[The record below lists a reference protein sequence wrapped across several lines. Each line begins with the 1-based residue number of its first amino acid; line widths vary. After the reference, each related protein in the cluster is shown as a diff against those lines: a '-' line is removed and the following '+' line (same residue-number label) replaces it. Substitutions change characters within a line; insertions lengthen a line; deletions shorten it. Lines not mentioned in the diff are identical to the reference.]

1 MLTERTPRGPVPK
14 IGSDGRQPWT
24 AHARPVTAPANRP
37 RIAIVLHDMGLNQ
50 QLTLLAAERLPPEI
64 SFSFNPYA
72 QDLKPMVERART
84 IGHEALLDLPMEP
97 FDYPSSDRSEE
108 RGVGKEGVGTC
119 SSRWWPT

>member
-24 AHARPVTAPANRP
+24 AYARPVTAPANRP

-64 SFSFNPYA
+64 SLSFNPYA
-72 QDLKPMVERART
+72 QDLKPLVERART
-84 IGHEALLDLPMEP
+84 LGPEELPHLPIEPLD
-97 FDYPSSDRSEE
+97 RK
-108 RGVGKEGVGTC
+108 GAG
-119 SSRWWPT
+119 